1 MSSSITPYLKSAAKM
16 SRKVILLFFCAY
28 VLSLSG
34 CGFQLRG
41 AGGLHLK
48 SVYVKSE
55 SADRIS
61 NEIKQ
66 LLTEEQVALA
76 ASEKEA
82 QVILQLQHE
91 AFDRRTV
98 TVSAGQERIEE
109 IELNYHVNVE
119 LQKADATPLIKKR
132 QIHLVRDYSFDNTAM
147 LAMDTEEQ
155 TLRED
160 LFQDMA
166 MQIMRML
173 RVVQVAE

>member
-1 MSSSITPYLKSAAKM
+1 MKDAVNMLRRI
-16 SRKVILLFFCAY
+16 ILLFFCAG
-28 VLSLSG
+28 VLGLTS

-41 AGGLHLK
+41 SSGLALK

-55 SADRIS
+55 AADRIS

-76 ASEKEA
+76 ANEKDA
-82 QVILQLQHE
+82 QVVLQLQHE
-91 AFDRRTV
+91 TFDRRTV
-98 TVSAGQERIEE
+98 TVTAGRERIEE
-109 IELNYHVNVE
+109 IELNYQVEVE
-119 LQKADATPLIKKR
+119 LQQADATPLIKKR
-132 QIHLVRDYSFDNTAM
+132 AIHLVRDYSFDNTAM

-155 TLRED
+155 TLRDD

-173 RVVQVAE
+173 RVVQVSEK